1 MMRNLAARTLILL
14 LLFLLL
20 PDPWTGN
27 RSMAQELYDCNSEES
42 RGTPTTIELTLAKKW
57 RKDAKEIQKTFK
69 DLDQTAK
76 VRIEYFPF
84 IDPPPNIAIGKCVS
98 AEMARLAFREALDYN
113 RGVEKVILQEVI
125 PHHWIGIGTTKL
137 AELSWMPI
145 TPEDLKELMEPSLS
159 NEAFQ
164 ERYRNLAKMRERKR
178 PFGFDPVPY
187 EPQSKQTTP
196 MN

>member
-1 MMRNLAARTLILL
+1 MIKPARITAPLF
-14 LLFLLL
+14 LLFLSAASLHVA
-20 PDPWTGN
+20 TA
-27 RSMAQELYDCNSEES
+27 RAQQLYDCNAEEN
-42 RGTPTTIELTLAKKW
+42 RGKPTTVELTLAKKW
-57 RKDAKEIQKTFK
+57 RKEGKVIRKAFK
-69 DLDQTAK
+69 DMDQTVK

-98 AEMARLAFREALDYN
+98 AEMARLALREALAYN
-113 RGVEKVILQEVI
+113 GGVEKVILQEVI

-145 TPEDLKELMEPSLS
+145 TAEDLKALMDPSLS
-159 NEAFQ
+159 TEAFQ

-187 EPQSKQTTP
+187 EPDSKQTTP
-196 MN
+196 LH